1 MDLVSS
7 SVLPVSS
14 TPSCAAHTVTG
25 KSMLDLAVEIPL
37 GYGMHNL
44 VQEQSDTHEAHP
56 SLISSVMQKLSHVLA
71 GVFHESSI
79 KRLQ

>member
-1 MDLVSS
+1 
-7 SVLPVSS
+7 
-14 TPSCAAHTVTG
+14 
-25 KSMLDLAVEIPL
+25 MLDLAVEIPL